1 VSEAP
6 GRRDRVRSAGE
17 AEGDPLPVT
26 DVPRSPEL
34 FAQANGLQLCYQ
46 TFGRPSDAPL
56 LLIMGMGAQM
66 VGWDDE
72 FCEAL
77 AQRGFWV
84 VRFDNRDVGRSTKLD
99 SAGVPNVTLA
109 MTRAW
114 LRRPVA
120 APYLL
125 LDMARDVT
133 GLMDALGIAR
143 AHLVG
148 ASMGGTI
155 AQTLAIAAPE
165 RVLTMTSIMSTTGA
179 PDLPNPQ
186 YSAMA
191 AIFKPAPS
199 SLEAYTAY
207 YLQTWKQLRV
217 GPFEEEEARDRA
229 RAQRNHARGL
239 HPAGAARQL
248 VAILASGSRREALR
262 GVTVP
267 TLVIHG
273 DVDPLVPLAAG
284 KDTAH
289 SIPGAELMVLPGMGH
304 ALPMRM
310 WPRILDGITQL
321 AQRA

>member
-1 VSEAP
+1 M
-6 GRRDRVRSAGE
+6 
-17 AEGDPLPVT
+17 
-26 DVPRSPEL
+26 PRSPEL

-46 TFGRPSDAPL
+46 TFGRPSDPPM

-77 AQRGFWV
+77 ALRGFWV
-84 VRFDNRDVGRSTKLD
+84 VRFDNRDAGRSTRLD

-125 LDMARDVT
+125 RDMARDVT
-133 GLMDALGIAR
+133 GLMDALGIAK

-155 AQTLAIAAPE
+155 AQTLAIAEPA
-165 RVLTMTSIMSTTGA
+165 RVRTMTSIMSTTGA
-179 PDLPNPQ
+179 PDLPAPQ
-186 YSAMA
+186 YGAMS

-199 SLEAYTAY
+199 SLDGYTAHY
-207 YLQTWKQLRV
+207 IQTWKQLRV
-217 GPFEEEEARDRA
+217 GLFEEEEARDRA
-229 RAQRNHARGL
+229 RALRNHTRGL
-239 HPAGAARQL
+239 HPAGGARQL

-262 GVTVP
+262 NVTVP

-284 KDTAH
+284 RDTAA

-304 ALPMRM
+304 TLPLRM
-310 WPRILDGITQL
+310 WPRILDGITRL